1 MARQQHPRM
10 TRRGQSPA
18 SGGARP
24 QPFLATA
31 LTLAL
36 RATPLLA
43 GATLLSTGGPVHAQG
58 APANAI
64 DFAIEAGPLDAALG
78 AFGRAAQINVAADP
92 DLTADRA
99 TTGLQGRYPI
109 EQGLRRLLA
118 GTGLMA
124 VPAQS
129 GGFLLRRM
137 PASQGDAATLEPVTV
152 LGHHDAT
159 TEGTGSYTSS
169 AATIGKGAQSLK
181 DIPQSISIVTRQR
194 LDEQSLT
201 SIYDALANT
210 TGITL
215 QQSPQAGK
223 YVYSRG
229 FRNTSYQYD
238 GIPLDRSMYGRAS
251 NFSGGTAIYDRIEVL
266 RGAAGLLQ
274 GGGEPGGAVNLVR
287 KRALAEPGFSVVAK
301 AGQWDRYGLQV
312 DGGGPLNESGTLR
325 GRAVADYETRRSY
338 VDYVNGRDQ
347 TFYGTLEYDLTPD
360 TRASLGL
367 SSEESRGRPNMR
379 GFPAYNDG
387 SPLDVSRSY
396 YMGADWNRRKSTTDS
411 IYFDLSHR
419 FNDNWQGKVAAIRVR
434 ERHDLKFTSPIREV
448 APGTDIGATAA
459 DVTQADIG
467 ITGVDA
473 NLLGKI
479 QAFGRTHELVL
490 GANYARNDVNT
501 DYGSVNNYWVGNV
514 YGYRPSAIPE
524 PSKDQLFASFREHR
538 DGRGLQYGIYSA
550 ARLQLADPL
559 KLVLGGRV
567 SWYDTVWDTRTTG
580 TRYTENSTY
589 GSRENGKFTPYA
601 GLIYDL
607 SPQWAAYV
615 SYTDI
620 FKPQSEKTQSGKPL
634 DPLLGTNYEIGLKGE
649 LLNGRINTS
658 FALFRV
664 DQKNRAQTDY
674 NSSPDCDSGYYC
686 SIAAGKVRSQGL
698 DAEISGE
705 ILRDW
710 NLFAGYTFNTTRY
723 LQDES
728 NQGKP
733 LSSLTP
739 KHMLRVWTTYK
750 LPGAWNRLTLGGGV
764 NAETASY
771 DGGSIRVNNPG
782 RAVWSAYARYQL
794 DKHWTASLN
803 VYNLFDKT
811 YYTSV
816 GSNNGNFYGEP
827 RNVMLTL
834 RGDF

>member
-1 MARQQHPRM
+1 MATPQHPRAS
-10 TRRGQSPA
+10 RRGPSA
-18 SGGARP
+18 ARRARP
-24 QPFLATA
+24 QPFLVSA

-36 RATPLLA
+36 RALPTMA
-43 GATLLSTGGPVHAQG
+43 GAAVLTTGAQAQAQTAPVAEIAFTI
-58 APANAI
+58 AP
-64 DFAIEAGPLDAALG
+64 GPLDATLG

-92 DLTADRA
+92 ELTAGRDTA
-99 TTGLQGRYPI
+99 GLQGRYPI
-109 EQGLRRLLA
+109 DQGLRQLLS

-124 VPAQS
+124 VPAPA
-129 GGFLLRRM
+129 GGYLLRRL
-137 PASQGDAATLEPVTV
+137 PVAQGDASVLEPVMV
-152 LGHHDAT
+152 VGSHEVT
-159 TEGTGSYTSS
+159 TEGTGSYTSG
-169 AATIGKGAQSLK
+169 ATSIAKGAQSLR
-181 DIPQSISIVTRQR
+181 DIPQSISVVTRQR

-251 NFSGGTAIYDRIEVL
+251 NFGGGTAIYDRVEVL

-287 KRALAEPGFSVVAK
+287 KRALPEAGFSVIAK
-301 AGQWDRYGLQV
+301 AGQWDHYGMQV

-325 GRAVADYETRRSY
+325 GRAVVDYETRGSY
-338 VDYVNGRDQ
+338 VDYANNRDQ

-360 TRASLGL
+360 TRASVGF
-367 SSEESRGRPNMR
+367 SSETSRGRPNMR
-379 GFPAYNDG
+379 GFPAYDDG
-387 SPLDVSRSY
+387 SPLDVSRAY
-396 YMGADWNRRKSTTDS
+396 YMGADWNRRNSTTETF
-411 IYFDLSHR
+411 YFDLSHR
-419 FNDNWQGKVAAIRVR
+419 FNDNWQGRVAAIHLR
-434 ERHDLKFTSPIREV
+434 ERHDMKFNSPIRE
-448 APGTDIGATAA
+448 AAAGTNISATAA
-459 DVTQADIG
+459 DITEADIG

-479 QAFGRTHELVL
+479 DAFGRTHELVL

-501 DYGSVNNYWVGNV
+501 DYGSINDYWVGNV
-514 YGYRPSAIPE
+514 YDYRPGSIPE
-524 PSKDQLFASFREHR
+524 PTKGQLYANFREHR
-538 DGRGLQYGIYSA
+538 DGRGLQYGVYGA

-567 SWYDTVWDTRTTG
+567 SWYDTIWDTRTTG
-580 TRYTENSTY
+580 SRYSENSTY

-601 GLIYDL
+601 GLLYDL
-607 SPQWAAYV
+607 SPQWTAYA

-620 FKPQSEKTQSGKPL
+620 FKPQSEKSSSGRPL

-649 LLNGRINTS
+649 LLDGRINTAI
-658 FALFRV
+658 ALFRV

-674 NSSPDCDSGYYC
+674 RSSPDCDAGWYC
-686 SIAAGKVRSQGL
+686 SIAAGKVRSQGV

-705 ILRDW
+705 ILRGW

-723 LQDES
+723 LEDET

-733 LSSLTP
+733 LNSLTP

-750 LPGAWNRLTLGGGV
+750 LAGAAHRWTLGGGV
-764 NAETASY
+764 NAQTSSY
-771 DGGSIRVNNPG
+771 DAGTIRVNSPG
-782 RAVWSAYARYQL
+782 YAIWSAYARYQINN
-794 DKHWTASLN
+794 HWAASVNLN
-803 VYNLFDKT
+803 NLFDKT